1 MSILTP
7 SVIKNSTMSG
17 RNMHVRKMLIPAVPL
32 VISAPSYE
40 FSSSFSRAFK
50 IKKIP

>member
-17 RNMHVRKMLIPAVPL
+17 RNMHVRKMPIPTTPLSIVP
-32 VISAPSYE
+32 PYE